1 MLSFHVLVP
10 GEINV
15 ANNVILD
22 KEFSFGTCLWLLLC
36 KNNKAIISFLHVC
49 ELIKLPLFPEKGGY
63 EWITRGLT
71 SINRGWIF
79 KNSQSS
85 AHLRLTSTI
94 MTDLPG
100 NYVLY
105 ISSVP
110 TTCSWAL
117 ALQTSRKTENKEL
130 LRSPSSTY
138 THWFLSTSSLLL
150 VLVTALVTK

>member
-1 MLSFHVLVP
+1 MLSFQVLAP

-49 ELIKLPLFPEKGGY
+49 ESIKLPLFPKKKRVNGLIGG
-63 EWITRGLT
+63 E
-71 SINRGWIF
+71 
-79 KNSQSS
+79 
-85 AHLRLTSTI
+85 
-94 MTDLPG
+94 
-100 NYVLY
+100 NYLKIYIIHNPLHISGSLQQWWQTCLVNMFCI

-117 ALQTSRKTENKEL
+117 ALQTSRKQNCFGL
-130 LRSPSSTY
+130 HQVH
-138 THWFLSTSSLLL
+138 THFGFFQLHHYCQF
-150 VLVTALVTK
+150 